1 MAVNWGFLGA
11 GFVASRGLA
20 PAVHASR
27 GANLYAVASRDE
39 KRSATLE
46 PQKVHAT
53 YNDLL
58 ADESVDAVYI
68 SLSNSQHLEWVTKSL
83 EAGKHVLCEKPLG
96 LNASETE
103 AMFAS
108 ASQSGRLLVEA
119 VWGRWHPRFSRIVDA
134 ATSGVIGNIEHI
146 ETAFTFTSE
155 MTDNYR
161 LNPLMGGGALL
172 DVGCYQAH
180 AWVALTNGA
189 KDLEFTALTRTIGP
203 TGIDLTTDVSVRIDK
218 SITAHAVSSFALPSQ
233 QQFIVQ
239 GSQGKMQTSAGEAFT
254 TWNEA
259 CSLQI
264 NDVFEEFAVTNAF
277 VEMVENVSNVISGE
291 EGWVVPSA
299 DSIRVAHILDSIA
312 KHSTWVAD
320 RADQQGT

>member
-1 MAVNWGFLGA
+1 MTVNWGFLGA

-39 KRSATLE
+39 ERSATLE
-46 PQKVHAT
+46 PERVHAT
-53 YNDLL
+53 YDELL
-58 ADESVDAVYI
+58 ADERVDAVYI

-96 LNASETE
+96 LHAFETE
-103 AMFAS
+103 SMFAC
-108 ASQSGRLLVEA
+108 ALRNDRLLVEA
-119 VWGRWHPRFSRIVDA
+119 VWGRWHPRFSRMVDVVA
-134 ATSGVIGNIEHI
+134 SGAIGNIEHI

-189 KDLEFTALTRTIGP
+189 KDLEISDLTRTIGP
-203 TGIDLTTDVSVRIDK
+203 TGIDLTTDVSVRINK

-239 GSQGKMQTSAGEAFT
+239 GSQGKMQTDVGESFT

-259 CSLQI
+259 CSLRI
-264 NDVFEEFAVTNAF
+264 NEVVEEFTTTNAF
-277 VEMVENVSNVISGE
+277 VEMVENVSNVIRGE
-291 EGWVVPSA
+291 EGWIVPSA

-312 KHSTWVAD
+312 RYK
-320 RADQQGT
+320 

>member
-27 GANLYAVASRDE
+27 RANLYAVASRDE

-46 PQKVHAT
+46 PERVHAT
-53 YNDLL
+53 YDDLL
-58 ADESVDAVYI
+58 ADERIDAVYI

-103 AMFAS
+103 SMFAC
-108 ASQSGRLLVEA
+108 ASRSDRLLVEA
-119 VWGRWHPRFSRIVDA
+119 VWGRWHPRFSRMVEVVA
-134 ATSGVIGNIEHI
+134 SGTLGNIEHI

-161 LNPLMGGGALL
+161 LNPQMGGGALL

-189 KDLEFTALTRTIGP
+189 TELQISDLTRAIGP
-203 TGIDLTTDVSVRIDK
+203 TGIDLTTDVSVRINK
-218 SITAHAVSSFALPSQ
+218 SITAHAVSSFELPSQ
-233 QQFIVQ
+233 QQFIVH
-239 GSQGKMQTSAGEAFT
+239 GSQGKMHTDIGESFT

-259 CSLQI
+259 CSLRI
-264 NDVFEEFAVTNAF
+264 NDVVEEFAVTNAF
-277 VEMVENVSNVISGE
+277 VEMVENVSNVIRGE
-291 EGWVVPSA
+291 EGWIVPST
-299 DSIRVAHILDSIA
+299 DSIRVARILDSIA
-312 KHSTWVAD
+312 RHA
-320 RADQQGT
+320 

>member
-1 MAVNWGFLGA
+1 
-11 GFVASRGLA
+11 
-20 PAVHASR
+20 
-27 GANLYAVASRDE
+27 LYAVASRDE
-39 KRSATLE
+39 QRSATLE
-46 PQKVHAT
+46 PERVHAT
-53 YNDLL
+53 YEDLL
-58 ADESVDAVYI
+58 ADERVDAVYI

-96 LNASETE
+96 LNAQETE
-103 AMFAS
+103 EMFAT
-108 ASQSGRLLVEA
+108 ASRTGRLLVEA
-119 VWGRWHPRFSRIVDA
+119 VWGRWHPRFSRMVEVVA
-134 ATSGVIGNIEHI
+134 NGAIGKIEHI
-146 ETAFTFTSE
+146 ETSFTFTSE

-189 KDLEFTALTRTIGP
+189 IGLEIEDLSRAIGL
-203 TGIDLTTDVSVRIDK
+203 TGIDLTTDVSVRING

-239 GSQGKMQTSAGEAFT
+239 GSNGSMHTGVGESFT

-259 CSLQI
+259 SSLHI
-264 NDVFEEFAVTNAF
+264 NDVVEDFPVTNAF
-277 VEMVENVSNVISGE
+277 VEMVEHVSRVIEGD
-291 EGWVVPSA
+291 EGWIVPSA

-312 KHSTWVAD
+312 QHSS
-320 RADQQGT
+320 

>member
-46 PQKVHAT
+46 PERVHAT
-53 YNDLL
+53 YDDLL
-58 ADESVDAVYI
+58 ADERIDAVYI

-103 AMFAS
+103 SMFAC
-108 ASQSGRLLVEA
+108 ASRSDRLLVEA
-119 VWGRWHPRFSRIVDA
+119 VWGRWHPRFSRMVEIVA
-134 ATSGVIGNIEHI
+134 SGTLGNIEHI

-161 LNPLMGGGALL
+161 LNPQMGGGALL

-189 KDLEFTALTRTIGP
+189 TDLQISDLTRVIGP
-203 TGIDLTTDVSVRIDK
+203 TGIDLTTDVSVRINK
-218 SITAHAVSSFALPSQ
+218 SISAHSVSSFALPSQ
-233 QQFIVQ
+233 QQFIVW
-239 GSQGKMQTSAGEAFT
+239 GSQGKMQTEAGESFT

-259 CSLQI
+259 CSLRI
-264 NDVFEEFAVTNAF
+264 NEVVEEFAVTNAF
-277 VEMVENVSNVISGE
+277 VEMVENVSNVIRGE
-291 EGWVVPSA
+291 QGWIVPSA

-312 KHSTWVAD
+312 RHPSE
-320 RADQQGT
+320 

>member
-46 PQKVHAT
+46 PERVHAT
-53 YNDLL
+53 YDELL
-58 ADESVDAVYI
+58 ADERVDAVYI

-103 AMFAS
+103 SMFAC
-108 ASQSGRLLVEA
+108 ASRSDRLLVEA
-119 VWGRWHPRFSRIVDA
+119 VWGRWHPRFSRMVEVVA
-134 ATSGVIGNIEHI
+134 SGTLGNIEHI

-161 LNPLMGGGALL
+161 LNPQMGGGALL

-189 KDLEFTALTRTIGP
+189 TELQISDLTRAIGP
-203 TGIDLTTDVSVRIDK
+203 TGIDLTTDVSVRINK
-218 SITAHAVSSFALPSQ
+218 SITAHSVSSFALPSQ
-233 QQFIVQ
+233 QQFIVW
-239 GSQGKMQTSAGEAFT
+239 GSQGKMQTEAGESFT

-259 CSLQI
+259 CSLRI
-264 NDVFEEFAVTNAF
+264 NDVVEEFAVTNAF
-277 VEMVENVSNVISGE
+277 AEMVENVSNVIRGE
-291 EGWVVPSA
+291 QGWIVSST

-312 KHSTWVAD
+312 RHPSE
-320 RADQQGT
+320 

>member
-1 MAVNWGFLGA
+1 MTVNWGFLGA
-11 GFVASRGLA
+11 GYVASRGLA

-27 GANLYAVASRDE
+27 GAHLYAVASRDE
-39 KRSATLE
+39 QRSATLE
-46 PQKVHAT
+46 PERVHAT

-58 ADESVDAVYI
+58 ADERVDAVYI

-96 LNASETE
+96 LNATETE
-103 AMFAS
+103 AMFAT
-108 ASQSGRLLVEA
+108 ASQSGQLLVEA
-119 VWGRWHPRFSRIVDA
+119 VWGRWHPRFSRMVEVVA
-134 ATSGVIGNIEHI
+134 SGAIGNIEHI

-155 MTDNYR
+155 MTDNDR

-189 KDLEFTALTRTIGP
+189 TGLEIKDLSRVIGP
-203 TGIDLTTDVSVRIDK
+203 TGVDLTTDVSVHING
-218 SITAHAVSSFALPSQ
+218 SITAHSVSSFALPSQ

-239 GSQGKMQTSAGEAFT
+239 GSNGSMHTGVGESFT

-259 CSLQI
+259 STLHI
-264 NDVFEEFAVTNAF
+264 NDVVEEFAVTNAF
-277 VEMVENVSNVISGE
+277 VEMVENVSRVI
-291 EGWVVPSA
+291 EGDVGLIVPSA

-312 KHSTWVAD
+312 QHSS
-320 RADQQGT
+320 

>member
-1 MAVNWGFLGA
+1 MTVNWGFLGA

-20 PAVHASR
+20 PALHASR

-46 PQKVHAT
+46 PERVHAT
-53 YNDLL
+53 YDELL
-58 ADESVDAVYI
+58 SDERVDAVYI

-96 LNASETE
+96 LNAKETG
-103 AMFAS
+103 AMFDS
-108 ASQSGRLLVEA
+108 AAHNGRLLIEA
-119 VWGRWHPRFSRIVDA
+119 VWGRWHPRFARMVHLVTA
-134 ATSGVIGNIEHI
+134 GEIGDIEHI

-161 LNPLMGGGALL
+161 LNPSMGGGALL

-189 KDLEFTALTRTIGP
+189 SDFSITDLARTVGS
-203 TGIDLTTDVSVRIDK
+203 TGIDLTTDVNVRINNGV
-218 SITAHAVSSFALPSQ
+218 TAHAVSSFALPSN
-233 QQFIVQ
+233 QQFIIRGTNGQ
-239 GSQGKMQTSAGEAFT
+239 ISTETGESFT

-259 CSLQI
+259 SSLLV
-264 NDVFEEFAVTNAF
+264 NDVREEFPVTNAF
-277 VEMVENVSNVISGE
+277 VEMVENVSRVIEGDS
-291 EGWVVPSA
+291 GWVVPST
-299 DSIRVAHILDSIA
+299 DSIRVAQILDSIA
-312 KHSTWVAD
+312 N
-320 RADQQGT
+320 RP

>member
-46 PQKVHAT
+46 PERVHAT
-53 YNDLL
+53 YADLL
-58 ADESVDAVYI
+58 ADERVDAVYI

-103 AMFAS
+103 SMFAC
-108 ASQSGRLLVEA
+108 ASRNNQHLVEA
-119 VWGRWHPRFSRIVDA
+119 VWGRWHPRFSRMVDVVA
-134 ATSGVIGNIEHI
+134 NGTLGNIEHI

-189 KDLEFTALTRTIGP
+189 TDLQISDLSRTVGP
-203 TGIDLTTDVSVRIDK
+203 TGIDLTTDVSVRINK

-239 GSQGKMQTSAGEAFT
+239 GSQGKMQTTAGESFT

-264 NDVFEEFAVTNAF
+264 NEVVEEFAVANAF

-291 EGWVVPSA
+291 EGWIVPSA

-312 KHSTWVAD
+312 QHPSA
-320 RADQQGT
+320 

>member
-46 PQKVHAT
+46 PKRVHAT
-53 YNDLL
+53 YADLL
-58 ADESVDAVYI
+58 ADERVDAVYI
-68 SLSNSQHLEWVTKSL
+68 SLANSQHLEWVTKSL

-103 AMFAS
+103 SMFAC
-108 ASQSGRLLVEA
+108 ASRNNQHLVEA
-119 VWGRWHPRFSRIVDA
+119 VWGRWHPRFSRMVDVVA
-134 ATSGVIGNIEHI
+134 SGALGNIEHI

-189 KDLEFTALTRTIGP
+189 TDLQISDLSRTVGP
-203 TGIDLTTDVSVRIDK
+203 TGIDLTTDVSVRINK

-239 GSQGKMQTSAGEAFT
+239 GSQGKMQTTAGESFT

-264 NDVFEEFAVTNAF
+264 NEVVEEFAVANAF

-291 EGWVVPSA
+291 EGWIVPSA
-299 DSIRVAHILDSIA
+299 DSIRVAHILDNIA
-312 KHSTWVAD
+312 QHPSA
-320 RADQQGT
+320 

>member
-1 MAVNWGFLGA
+1 MTVNWGFLGA
-11 GFVASRGLA
+11 GYVASRGLA

-27 GANLYAVASRDE
+27 GAHLYAVASRDE
-39 KRSATLE
+39 QRSATLE
-46 PQKVHAT
+46 PERVHAT

-58 ADESVDAVYI
+58 ADERVDAVYI

-96 LNASETE
+96 LNATETE
-103 AMFAS
+103 AMFAT
-108 ASQSGRLLVEA
+108 ASQSGQLLVEA
-119 VWGRWHPRFSRIVDA
+119 VWGRWHPRFSRMVEVVA
-134 ATSGVIGNIEHI
+134 SGAIGNIEHI

-180 AWVALTNGA
+180 AWVALTDGA
-189 KDLEFTALTRTIGP
+189 TGLEIKDLSRVIGP
-203 TGIDLTTDVSVRIDK
+203 TGVDLTTDVSVHING
-218 SITAHAVSSFALPSQ
+218 SITAHSVSSFALPSQ

-239 GSQGKMQTSAGEAFT
+239 GSNGSMHTGVGESFT

-259 CSLQI
+259 STLHI
-264 NDVFEEFAVTNAF
+264 NDVVEEFAVTNAF
-277 VEMVENVSNVISGE
+277 VEMVENVSRVTEGE
-291 EGWVVPSA
+291 KGWIVPSA

-312 KHSTWVAD
+312 SHP
-320 RADQQGT
+320 

>member
-1 MAVNWGFLGA
+1 VVVNWGFLGA

-46 PQKVHAT
+46 PERVHAT
-53 YNDLL
+53 YDDLL
-58 ADESVDAVYI
+58 ADERVDAVYI

-103 AMFAS
+103 SMFAC
-108 ASQSGRLLVEA
+108 ASLNGQLLVEA
-119 VWGRWHPRFSRIVDA
+119 VWGRWHPRFSRMVEV
-134 ATSGVIGNIEHI
+134 ATSGAIGNIEHI

-180 AWVALTNGA
+180 AWVALTEGA
-189 KDLEFTALTRTIGP
+189 ADMEIDNLARSIGP
-203 TGIDLTTDVSVRIDK
+203 TGIDLTTDVSVRINK
-218 SITAHAVSSFALPSQ
+218 SVTAHAVSSFALPSQ
-233 QQFIVQ
+233 QQFIVH
-239 GSQGKMQTSAGEAFT
+239 GSQGSMQTDVGESFT

-264 NDVFEEFAVTNAF
+264 NDVVEEFAVTNAF
-277 VEMVENVSNVISGE
+277 VEMVENVSNVIRGE
-291 EGWVVPSA
+291 EGWIVPST
-299 DSIRVAHILDSIA
+299 DSIRIAHILDSIA
-312 KHSTWVAD
+312 RHK
-320 RADQQGT
+320 

>member
-20 PAVHASR
+20 PAVHASH

-46 PQKVHAT
+46 PERVHAT
-53 YNDLL
+53 YDDLL
-58 ADESVDAVYI
+58 ADERVDAVYI

-103 AMFAS
+103 KMFAC
-108 ASQSGRLLVEA
+108 ASGNDQLLVEA
-119 VWGRWHPRFSRIVDA
+119 VWGRWHPRFSRMVDVIA
-134 ATSGVIGNIEHI
+134 SGVIGKIEHI
-146 ETAFTFTSE
+146 ETAFTFTSD

-189 KDLEFTALTRTIGP
+189 KDLEIADLTRTIGP
-203 TGIDLTTDVSVRIDK
+203 TGIDLTTDVSVRINK

-233 QQFIVQ
+233 QQFLVR
-239 GSQGKMQTSAGEAFT
+239 GSQGKMQTAAGESFT

-259 CSLQI
+259 CSLRI
-264 NDVFEEFAVTNAF
+264 NDVVEEFAVTNAF
-277 VEMVENVSNVISGE
+277 VEMVENVSNVIRGE

-312 KHSTWVAD
+312 RHE
-320 RADQQGT
+320 